1 MFCVNFW
8 PKEVGMTDVQHSHL
22 DVVRSSLLEQ
32 DDEFRQ
38 LVSEH
43 HSLDEQVRHLSSASY
58 LSHQQQLEEITL
70 KKHKLALKDKI
81 ESILRR
87 HMPDHAP
94 ATRFQ

>member
-1 MFCVNFW
+1 MA
-8 PKEVGMTDVQHSHL
+8 DAQHSHL

-43 HSLDEQVRHLSSASY
+43 HTLDEQIQHLSTATY
-58 LSHQQQLEEITL
+58 LSNQQQLEEITL

-87 HMPDHAP
+87 HLPADAP
-94 ATRFQ
+94 AARYQ